1 VATVVRE
8 ALAKAQR
15 TAVHLEMRDSYM
27 LDDPDFLAWQQG
39 RRLDPTDRDTW
50 WHPWL
55 DVVAEAVG
63 RGVEMRRARIVSE
76 PTSDYIRYEY
86 DGAFTNVAAGEQI
99 RWLPRRRA
107 SAIALP
113 GNDFWLFDTE
123 LVVLN
128 HFDGNGQWSEPEME
142 VSTDP
147 ELVALCASAFDSVWA
162 RAVPHE
168 SYRAY

>member
-1 VATVVRE
+1 
-8 ALAKAQR
+8 
-15 TAVHLEMRDSYM
+15 
-27 LDDPDFLAWQQG
+27 
-39 RRLDPTDRDTW
+39 
-50 WHPWL
+50 
-55 DVVAEAVG
+55 
-63 RGVEMRRARIVSE
+63 MRRARIVSE